1 MEKTTPTPC
10 GMVRK
15 VRSRLVPA
23 VAILA
28 AGLLS
33 ACAAQPVT
41 NLSQAQEDVAAPAQ
55 VLPLPPPAPDLT
67 PELIAAGPAI
77 TGTASWYSAGPGLHR
92 TCSGQF
98 FNGNAMTAASH
109 SIPLGTKV
117 RVALLGDESRS
128 IIVRVNDC
136 MPREG
141 RILDL
146 SRAAAMQLG
155 ILSSGVAE
163 VSVTKLVVL
172 ADNR

>member
-10 GMVRK
+10 GTSFMARFRVA
-15 VRSRLVPA
+15 PA

-33 ACAAQPVT
+33 ACAVQPPT
-41 NLSQAQEDVAAPAQ
+41 KSPQASNEVSAPQTMPA
-55 VLPLPPPAPDLT
+55 PPPT
-67 PELIAAGPAI
+67 PELVAAGPAI
-77 TGTASWYSAGPGLHR
+77 TGTASWYSAGRGLHR
-92 TCSGQF
+92 TCSGQIF
-98 FNGNAMTAASH
+98 TGNAMTAASH
-109 SIPLGTKV
+109 TIPLGTRV
-117 RVALLGDESRS
+117 RVALVDDENRS

-146 SRAAAMQLG
+146 SRAAAQQLG
-155 ILSSGVAE
+155 ILSTGIAE
-163 VSVTKLVVL
+163 VSVTPVVTL

>member
-10 GMVRK
+10 GMAFMARFRVA
-15 VRSRLVPA
+15 PA

-33 ACAAQPVT
+33 ACAVQPPT
-41 NLSQAQEDVAAPAQ
+41 QSPQASNDAAAPQIIPA
-55 VLPLPPPAPDLT
+55 PPPAP
-67 PELIAAGPAI
+67 ELVSTGPVL
-77 TGTASWYSAGPGLHR
+77 TGTASWYSAGRGLHR
-92 TCSGQF
+92 TCSGQV

-109 SIPLGTKV
+109 TIPLGTQV
-117 RVALLGDESRS
+117 RVALVGDESHS

-146 SRAAAMQLG
+146 SHAAAEQLG
-155 ILSSGVAE
+155 IVSAGLAE
-163 VSVTKLVVL
+163 VSVTPVVMM
-172 ADNR
+172 ADDR